1 MAEPDFTPIRAA
13 RLTAFAA
20 LTAITTLAASAT
32 TTTAQVPVGPIP
44 VVVGGFQAPA
54 CGTGLVQG
62 LDPFGDGFLAV
73 RTGPSS
79 DNNQIDSLYNG
90 MQINVCREL
99 GNWLAIVYDPRG
111 QLSERCNVSHPWP
124 TAMPYTGPCR
134 SGWVYRQWVG
144 PLERSA
150 GGGQPQ

>member
-1 MAEPDFTPIRAA
+1 MAKSNPTPNRAA
-13 RLTAFAA
+13 RHKLLAA
-20 LTAITTLAASAT
+20 IAALAASAT
-32 TTTAQVPVGPIP
+32 TATAQGFVPVAPIP

-79 DNNQIDSLYNG
+79 DNNQVDSLFNG
-90 MQINVCREL
+90 YQVHVCREL

-111 QLSERCNVSHPWP
+111 QLSQRCNVSHPWP
-124 TAMPYTGPCR
+124 TAFPYTGPCR

-144 PLERSA
+144 PLERGA
-150 GGGQPQ
+150 GGQPQ